1 MGLRRIGF
9 GVAGAALALGMAVTL
24 RAQIEGGERGVP
36 PIDSSSSFEVSGIKV
51 DVTGPTAEAARVGG
65 WREAQRRGWRS
76 LWRRTHG
83 SDAAPNLSDSTL
95 DSIVSGIVVEQEGT
109 GPRRYVATLG
119 VLFDRAR
126 TGQILGVTGR
136 TRRSAPLLV
145 IPIQVSGGAM
155 TALELRNP
163 WQEAWARFRTG
174 NSPVDYVRPVGTGP
188 DPLLLNQGQTERRG
202 RVLWRQLL
210 DQYGAADVIVPQ
222 VSLSRLWPGG
232 PVVGRFSAYH
242 GPDRRLLGSFSL
254 RGESSA
260 AIAEMLDEGVR
271 RLDEIYVAA
280 LTRGALTPDPSLVI
294 EEPIPEELPEELL
307 AEDGVDPFAGD
318 QAVVGVTQLSVQFDS
333 PDAGAVNAAEAALRA
348 IPGVRSA
355 VTGSLAIGGVSVM
368 RVAYEGEAA
377 ALATALESR
386 GWSVSQGGGSIRISR
401 RAPAAQPAG
410 TPPAQ

>member
-1 MGLRRIGF
+1 MGRKRIAWS
-9 GVAGAALALGMAVTL
+9 VTAVALALGMAVTL
-24 RAQIEGGERGVP
+24 HAQIEGGERGVP

-51 DVTGPTAEAARVGG
+51 DVTGPTAQAARIGG

-83 SDAAPNLSDSTL
+83 SDAAPALSDSTL
-95 DSIVSGIVVEQEGT
+95 DSIVSGIVVEEEGT

-119 VLFDRAR
+119 ILFDRAR

-145 IPIQVSGGAM
+145 IPVQVSGGAM

-188 DPLLLNQGQTERRG
+188 DPLLLNEGQTERRG

-210 DQYGAADVIVPQ
+210 DQYGAADLVVPQ
-222 VSLSRLWPGG
+222 VSISRLWPGG
-232 PVVGRFSAYH
+232 PVIGHFSAYH
-242 GPDRRLLGSFSL
+242 GPDRRLLGNFSL
-254 RGESSA
+254 RGESA
-260 AIAEMLDEGVR
+260 AALGQMLDEGVR
-271 RLDEIYVAA
+271 RIDEIYVAA

-307 AEDGVDPFAGD
+307 AEDGIDPFAGD
-318 QAVVGVTQLSVQFDS
+318 FAVVGVSQLSVQFDS
-333 PDAGAVNAAEAALRA
+333 PDAGSVNATEASLRGV
-348 IPGVRSA
+348 PGVRSA

-368 RVAYEGEAA
+368 RVAYEGDAS
-377 ALATALESR
+377 ALAAALESR
-386 GWSVSQGGGSIRISR
+386 GWSVTQAGGTLRIAR
-401 RAPAAQPAG
+401 RAAAPAAG